1 MIEISNKG
9 FNQPVMLK
17 SVSKNFIYLILI
29 SVGHLH

>member
-17 SVSKNFIYLILI
+17 RVSKNFIYLILI
-29 SVGHLH
+29 SVGHLY